1 MSRAVTI
8 PVGVII
14 ARETAAHTW
23 DDVRWRP
30 VDILLDAPF
39 AEWREVRRGQGFVHY
54 HAATLPLE
62 LDCRQV
68 TAYRVNLAN
77 GVPSVYVGIQQH
89 PAGGTEMPILVRSVS
104 ASPFEAQGYRSGYQ
118 MVERVPMPAQL
129 VARVESFIA
138 DHGHAAPCA
147 KFSRRRE
154 MGEDLGFSLD
164 GFKSFGGNVIH
175 GK

>member
-1 MSRAVTI
+1 MASRAEI
-8 PVGVII
+8 LFGRPILPSG
-14 ARETAAHTW
+14 ARSGA
-23 DDVRWRP
+23 DKVSC
-30 VDILLDAPF
+30 ISL
-39 AEWREVRRGQGFVHY
+39 
-54 HAATLPLE
+54 AATLPLE
-62 LDCRQV
+62 LDYRQV

-147 KFSRRRE
+147 NSAAAARWAQIWA
-154 MGEDLGFSLD
+154 SAWTA
-164 GFKSFGGNVIH
+164 SSPSVAT
-175 GK
+175 